1 VLSRRDLLRLA
12 GITAGAGALAA
23 CTSSGGGG
31 QPPSP
36 GAPDDPDAAL
46 RAEVAAQETAL
57 LAQYAAA
64 QSSMPAKL
72 APRLA
77 ELGRRHADY
86 RAAVLPSA
94 ASGAASGSTSGA
106 TLSPSASS
114 SPSGKPA
121 DVLASLRSAER
132 QASVQRV
139 AQAGRAHDPE
149 LARVLVLIAAG
160 AAGASEVLARWTS

>member
-1 VLSRRDLLRLA
+1 M
-12 GITAGAGALAA
+12 TAGAGALAA

-31 QPPSP
+31 QSPSP

-64 QSSMPAKL
+64 EGVMPTKL

-94 ASGAASGSTSGA
+94 ASGSGSGSASGST
-106 TLSPSASS
+106 TRSPSASPT
-114 SPSGKPA
+114 PSAKPA
-121 DVLASLRSAER
+121 AVLGSLRAAEK
-132 QASVQRV
+132 QTSEQRV

-149 LARVLVLIAAG
+149 LARVLVLVAAG

>member
-1 VLSRRDLLRLA
+1 MVSRRDVLRLA
-12 GITAGAGALAA
+12 GVTAGAGALAA
-23 CTSSGGGG
+23 CTSSGGNG
-31 QPPSP
+31 QSPSP

-64 QSSMPAKL
+64 EGVMPTKL

-94 ASGAASGSTSGA
+94 ASGSGSGSVST
-106 TLSPSASS
+106 TRSPSASP

-121 DVLASLRSAER
+121 AVLASLRAAEK
-132 QASVQRV
+132 QASAQRV

-149 LARVLVLIAAG
+149 LARVLVLVAAG
-160 AAGASEVLARWTS
+160 AAGASEVLARWTA